1 MRGLRA
7 KEIAALDA
15 DREYERI
22 AFLLSAYEFPW
33 DIERSLEFALF
44 RTYAVPSI
52 SGLLARTGEFE
63 RRPRK
68 RYDDTELIL
77 SEILENGLDSPR
89 GRAALAR
96 MNAMHG
102 RFAIANADMLYVLS
116 TFLFE
121 PIRWLERFGWRT
133 LTDHEKRASLNYYR
147 ELGVR
152 MGIQDIPENLDAFE
166 QLNREYEAAH
176 FRYAET
182 NLRIGTATLE
192 LLLGFYLPRWLSW
205 AGRPVALALMDPPLL
220 TAMGFAPAPRWLR
233 VLVPGLLR
241 LRARIL
247 ARLPE
252 RRSPRLLTQRQRPT
266 YPEGYRIEE
275 LGTFR
280 RTRDP
285 QGRPRQ

>member
-7 KEIAALDA
+7 REIAALDA
-15 DREYERI
+15 ERDFERI

-133 LTDHEKRASLNYYR
+133 LTDHEKQASLNYYR
-147 ELGVR
+147 ELGR
-152 MGIQDIPENLDAFE
+152 AHGHP
-166 QLNREYEAAH
+166 AASLK
-176 FRYAET
+176 T
-182 NLRIGTATLE
+182 WTPSSNSTATTRRLASDS
-192 LLLGFYLPRWLSW
+192 R
-205 AGRPVALALMDPPLL
+205 RP
-220 TAMGFAPAPRWLR
+220 TAASAPR
-233 VLVPGLLR
+233 PSISCSASIC
-241 LRARIL
+241 RAG
-247 ARLPE
+247 
-252 RRSPRLLTQRQRPT
+252 SS
-266 YPEGYRIEE
+266 G
-275 LGTFR
+275 
-280 RTRDP
+280 RD
-285 QGRPRQ
+285 GRWRAP